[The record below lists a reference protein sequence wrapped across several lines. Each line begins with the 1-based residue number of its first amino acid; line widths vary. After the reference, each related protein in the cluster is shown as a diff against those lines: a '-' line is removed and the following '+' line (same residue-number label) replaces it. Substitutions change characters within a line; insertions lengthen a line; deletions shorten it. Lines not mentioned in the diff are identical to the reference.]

1 MTGNLYLCSRRIY
14 SPFEDLTQ
22 LTHSVYYY
30 IYVFEALEFLL
41 KWKGNISVFIS
52 GLVENTVDSAVEKKK
67 SPLRL
72 KHSIQEISFTI
83 IYNSNNKNQHTK
95 LSIPGTQGQY
105 AAIMIWCISHFML
118 WKIIKQ
124 KVLTRYIEVSHC
136 KINIDCRGYKRCCKE
151 VDKCSFDLGACDP
164 RC

>member
-14 SPFEDLTQ
+14 SPFEDLNQ

-67 SPLRL
+67 KP
-72 KHSIQEISFTI
+72 IETETQYPGNI
-83 IYNSNNKNQHTK
+83 IYHHLQQQQQKPAHKALHPRN
-95 LSIPGTQGQY
+95 PGTICSYNDMVYQSFYALKNNQTKSTDTIYRGFPLQNKHRLPWIQTLLQGS
-105 AAIMIWCISHFML
+105 W
-118 WKIIKQ
+118 
-124 KVLTRYIEVSHC
+124 
-136 KINIDCRGYKRCCKE
+136 
-151 VDKCSFDLGACDP
+151 
-164 RC
+164 